1 MNKAEVLA
9 RFGTAAATARALG
22 LTPQAVQ
29 QWRAVPLHWQIV
41 LERMTNGELRA
52 DLPSGPKAAAAPVEP
67 AATEGAETPAA

>member
-41 LERMTNGELRA
+41 LERMTEGELKA
-52 DLPSGPKAAAAPVEP
+52 ELPAGPKVPTPAAAAPAASEP
-67 AATEGAETPAA
+67 VAN